1 MAFSLPN
8 GSTVAIA
15 ATFAAEITITGISNA
30 NPAVASATG
39 HGLVEGDIIQ
49 VTATSWSKL
58 NNKVYRVGSVTTD
71 TFELEGLD
79 TTNVVTYPPMGAAAT
94 RVKEVLTW
102 VQIPQILG
110 VETSGGEQAFYTFQF
125 LESDD
130 ELQLPTTK
138 SAISMTLTVADDPAQ
153 PFVPLVERYDEIK
166 SIQPVRLSLI
176 NGSSIFYP
184 AITTI
189 SATPSLT
196 VNELMTRTISV
207 ALQARPT
214 RYASPVV

>member
-8 GSTVAIA
+8 GSTIAIA
-15 ATFAAEITITGISNA
+15 ATFGAEITITGISNA
-30 NPAVASATG
+30 NPAVATADA

-49 VTATSWSKL
+49 VTGSSWSKV
-58 NNKVYRVGSVTTD
+58 NNKVYRVGVVTTD

-79 TTNVVTYPPMGAAAT
+79 ATNVITYPADGGAGT
-94 RVKEVLTW
+94 KVKEVLTW
-102 VQIPQILG
+102 TQIPQILG

-125 LESDD
+125 LEDDD
-130 ELQLPTTK
+130 EKQLPTTK

-153 PFVPLVERYDEIK
+153 PFVPLIERYDEIK
-166 SIQPVRLSLI
+166 SIQPVRLSLV
-176 NGSSIFYP
+176 NGSSIYYP

-189 SATPSLT
+189 SSTPSLT
-196 VNELMTRTISV
+196 VNELMTRSISV

-214 RYASPVV
+214 RYAAPVV